1 MRRFAGGLTLM
12 CDLVDEV
19 RDLVANT
26 VISESVDKVQVGA
39 TKDIDTMTARGRLTV
54 RDLMSESER
63 VLSKA

>member
-26 VISESVDKVQVGA
+26 VISESVDKVQVSA

>member
-1 MRRFAGGLTLM
+1 M

-26 VISESVDKVQVGA
+26 VISESVDKVQVSA